1 MTSGRITGVTTS
13 PVLPPSGWYLDPW
26 HVAQWRW
33 WDGNA
38 WTGYT
43 DHWYGTPAF
52 GYPVPV
58 AEPVDESRPIRAG
71 WLALAGVVV
80 GVGLSV
86 LVYLLRVW
94 SGIAPGS
101 PLVALVAQLGLW
113 TGLLGACVIAV
124 RRHGTG
130 SLRDLGFRVRW
141 VDLAL
146 GLGFGVAALIGVSVI
161 AQLLKT
167 LGIEPHRSSI
177 VDPLRRGP
185 LTVVVIVFIAV
196 IGAPFVEELF
206 FRGLVMSGL
215 VARWGAPVGIIAQ
228 AVLFGLVH
236 LGPTDAR
243 GNLGVFLIIAPVG
256 ALLGILRFGFKRLGP
271 GMFTHAVYNAIIVTI
286 ALTR

>member
-1 MTSGRITGVTTS
+1 MTTS
-13 PVLPPSGWYLDPW
+13 PVLPPSGWYSDPW
-26 HVAQWRW
+26 HIAQWRW

-43 DHWYGTPAF
+43 DHWYGSSAF
-52 GYPVPV
+52 GLVPLPVSG
-58 AEPVDESRPIRAG
+58 PVDESRPIRAG
-71 WLALAGVVV
+71 WLAFGGVFV
-80 GVGLSV
+80 GVALSV
-86 LVYLLRVW
+86 LVYLVRVW
-94 SGIAPGS
+94 TGIEPGN
-101 PLVALVAQLGLW
+101 PLVALAAQFGLW

-124 RRHGTG
+124 RKHGTG
-130 SLRDLGFRVRW
+130 SLRDLGFRVRG

-146 GLGFGVAALIGVSVI
+146 GLGFGIAALIGVSLI
-161 AQLLKT
+161 ARLLLA
-167 LGIEPHRSSI
+167 LGIEPHRSSL

-196 IGAPFVEELF
+196 IGAPFVEEMF

-215 VARWGAPVGIIAQ
+215 VSRWGAPIGIIAQ
-228 AVLFGLVH
+228 AILFGLVH

-256 ALLGILRFGFKRLGP
+256 ALLGTLRYGFKRLGP
-271 GMFTHAVYNAIIVTI
+271 GMFTHAVYNAIIVTV